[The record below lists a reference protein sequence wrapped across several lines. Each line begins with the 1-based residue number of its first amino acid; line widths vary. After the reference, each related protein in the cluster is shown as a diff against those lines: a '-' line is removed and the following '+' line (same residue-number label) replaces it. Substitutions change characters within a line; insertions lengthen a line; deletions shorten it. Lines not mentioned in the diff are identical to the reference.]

1 MNKFELLNH
10 YSDERRKNLLAT
22 LFEEPS
28 GYEDQIQSE
37 SYGSVVEN
45 KLK

>member
-1 MNKFELLNH
+1 MNTFELLNH

-22 LFEEPS
+22 LFEEPI

-37 SYGSVVEN
+37 SYCSVVEN